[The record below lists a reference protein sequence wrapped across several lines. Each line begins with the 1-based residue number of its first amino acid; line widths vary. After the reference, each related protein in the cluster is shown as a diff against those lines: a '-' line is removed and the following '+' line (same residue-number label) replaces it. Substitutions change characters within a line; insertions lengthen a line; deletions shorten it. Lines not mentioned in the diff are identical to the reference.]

1 VWIRDGGIRSKGGFE
16 SGGCL
21 TAGKGGMGRTRSE
34 IFTASLELLEGKCTK
49 IDIFQIVNY

>member
-49 IDIFQIVNY
+49 IDIF